1 MAAVAQTG
9 FSCALFAV
17 LFCLKPDFP
26 EWLAKSTRRVVGL
39 DALLLAATAAAS
51 AAALHNLNA
60 MILAAFP
67 AFALPQITSPQIIVS
82 AFPALSAIAGAA
94 KSTVA
99 VLVVLA
105 LVSHV
110 VRFVWS
116 RNRWWVIAL
125 GLIALTGMLPSNVRT
140 IGEFLLAYS
149 ERLVQL
155 SVVIA
160 ICVFLIKGNLLAYGL
175 AAWTISLIS
184 AAAELFEQQNPRLQ
198 LQGWIVICVLLLT
211 IIWTIAPAF
220 YRSGAH
226 IGRQATVS

>member
-1 MAAVAQTG
+1 MV
-9 FSCALFAV
+9 
-17 LFCLKPDFP
+17 K
-26 EWLAKSTRRVVGL
+26 VV
-39 DALLLAATAAAS
+39 S
-51 AAALHNLNA
+51 
-60 MILAAFP
+60 
-67 AFALPQITSPQIIVS
+67 
-82 AFPALSAIAGAA
+82 
-94 KSTVA
+94 
-99 VLVVLA
+99 
-105 LVSHV
+105 SHH
-110 VRFVWS
+110 
-116 RNRWWVIAL
+116 RWWVIAL
-125 GLIALTGMLPSNVRT
+125 SLIALTGMLPSDVRT

-211 IIWTIAPAF
+211 IIWAIAPAF
-220 YRSGAH
+220 YRSGGH